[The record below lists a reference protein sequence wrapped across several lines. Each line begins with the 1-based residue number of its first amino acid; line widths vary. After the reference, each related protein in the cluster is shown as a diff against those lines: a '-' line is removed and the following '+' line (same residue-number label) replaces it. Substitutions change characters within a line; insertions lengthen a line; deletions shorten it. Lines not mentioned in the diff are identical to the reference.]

1 MMMTAQRNPHVR
13 SKPRA
18 RQVLAASRMLSRGHM
33 KLAQTCPDGKPPA
46 FTPRRAEQLTS
57 PALRKTLA
65 LWQAGAPGADRPPA
79 AAAFDILDYRP
90 VVGCLNLIEVR
101 EPPLDFVFR
110 VHSVLGSDI
119 IGQDMTGR
127 SVWDYPD
134 PRYGGFVREVCRRA
148 AREQQ
153 AQVVIE
159 DVLVRRRQ
167 TSYDCPYRWEA
178 LLLPLC
184 GPAGPA
190 GANDAAGP
198 KGPEDGAVTRL
209 IFAFNLQRLDRDS

>member
-1 MMMTAQRNPHVR
+1 MMIAAQQISHAW

-18 RQVLAASRMLSRGHM
+18 QRVPAASRMFSRGHM
-33 KLAQTCPDGKPPA
+33 KLAQTCPDGKPPVY
-46 FTPRRAEQLTS
+46 TPRRAGQLTS
-57 PALRKTLA
+57 PALRQTLA
-65 LWQAGAPGADRPPA
+65 LWQDSAPDASRPPA
-79 AAAFDILDYRP
+79 AGAFDILDYRQ
-90 VVGCLNLIEVR
+90 VIGCLNLIEVR

-110 VHSVLGSDI
+110 VHSVLGSDY

-134 PRYGGFVREVCRRA
+134 ARYGGFVREVCRRA
-148 AREQQ
+148 TLEQR

-184 GPAGPA
+184 GPDGGP
-190 GANDAAGP
+190 
-198 KGPEDGAVTRL
+198 AVTRL
-209 IFAFNLQRLDRDS
+209 IFAFDLHRLERDS